1 MSKDMIK
8 KGFLERI
15 PSFSLIL
22 IMTVLMVIG
31 AALIPMLRIAYKPTP
46 KQGDRKSTRLNS
58 SHSV

>member
-31 AALIPMLRIAYKPTP
+31 AALIPMLRIAYNPLP
-46 KQGDRKSTRLNS
+46 NRGMN
-58 SHSV
+58 